1 MNKIRIA
8 GAAAGVVLVSGVVL
22 QVSSAAFT
30 DTTENAGNS
39 WDAGTVVI
47 EDDAASALFVATNQ
61 VPGDT
66 QTNCLDVT
74 YSGSVTPSAPIDLHA
89 VVTET
94 VVGDNGLGDDLDV
107 TLEIGQLG
115 TSCEA
120 FVASLGGPL
129 YTGTLAGFAT
139 SGAPLSTTW
148 TPDAETTQLDMSRP
162 FRFTVELGD
171 DTPNTAQGEGAG
183 ATFTW
188 SATS

>member
-8 GAAAGVVLVSGVVL
+8 GAAAGVVLVSGIVL

-47 EDDAASALFVATNQ
+47 DDDAASALFVATNQ

-66 QTNCLDVT
+66 ATNCLDVT
-74 YSGSVTPSAPIDLHA
+74 YSGSVTPSEPIELHA
-89 VVTET
+89 TVTEST
-94 VVGDNGLGDDLDV
+94 VSGNGLGDDLDV

-115 TSCEA
+115 TTCET

-129 YTGTLAGFAT
+129 YSGTLAAFAT
-139 SGAPLSTTW
+139 SSAPLNTTW
-148 TPDAETTQLDMSRP
+148 TPDAETTELDMSRP
-162 FRFTVELGD
+162 FRFTVTLGN
-171 DTPNTAQGEGAG
+171 DTPNSAQGEGAD